1 MIKQGADE
9 GKILAA
15 MHGAIFAG
23 GGDYPANEF
32 IIGSGADALL
42 CRYKAGR
49 RKLTKNDQLTLEWSG
64 VFHHYHAPMMRTVLT
79 GKVSKRHQEL
89 FDASQAAL
97 QAVEKAMTP
106 GNSFGD
112 VFDAHARALEAHGLT
127 RHRLNACGY
136 SVGARFTPSWME
148 RQMFYQANPEPIA
161 PDMTLFAHMIIMDSD
176 SETAMTLGRTYLTTD
191 AAPKPAVAVWAGPD
205 REVAYATGR
214 QDHPSARRVQ

>member
-1 MIKQGADE
+1 
-9 GKILAA
+9 
-15 MHGAIFAG
+15 
-23 GGDYPANEF
+23 
-32 IIGSGADALL
+32 
-42 CRYKAGR
+42 
-49 RKLTKNDQLTLEWSG
+49 
-64 VFHHYHAPMMRTVLT
+64 
-79 GKVSKRHQEL
+79 
-89 FDASQAAL
+89 
-97 QAVEKAMTP
+97 MTP

-191 AAPKPAVAVWAGPD
+191 AAPKPLSRYGLDLIVK
-205 REVAYATGR
+205 
-214 QDHPSARRVQ
+214 